1 MRVLLTGPDGLLGSN
16 LVRVLLEKGY
26 EARALVQKGRNSDTL
41 DGLGLEIVRGDIRDR
56 DSLFSAVKGCSV
68 VIHAAANTS
77 TSPARSPS
85 VREINIEGTRNIVA
99 AVKKNDVERF
109 IHVGTTNSFGFGSK
123 ENPGNETRPYT
134 AGKYNLDYFN
144 AKYEAQKIVLREVEK
159 GGLPAIIVNPTFLV
173 GPYDSKP
180 GFGTVIIALYHGK
193 LKAIPIGGRNY
204 IHVRDVAVGIVNA
217 FTMGRIGECYILG
230 HRNLSYE
237 EIFTMITRVLNVP
250 PPKRVVS
257 PFATK
262 LYGICCQVAGCITR
276 KSPGINLAIARIAC
290 DEHYYSAQK
299 AIDELALPQTP
310 IEHAIEEAFHW
321 FRENGYLEKEI
332 LNTHR

>member
-1 MRVLLTGPDGLLGSN
+1 MKVLVTGPDGLLGSN
-16 LVRVLLEKGY
+16 LVSVLLEKGY
-26 EARALVQKGRNSDTL
+26 ETRALVQYGRNTDTL
-41 DGLGLEIVRGDIRDR
+41 DGLGVEIVRGDMLDR
-56 DSLFSAVKGCSV
+56 DSLISAVGGCRA

-77 TSPARSPS
+77 TSPARSAS
-85 VREINIEGTRNIVA
+85 VREVNIEGTRNILH
-99 AVKKNDVERF
+99 AVRKSDIERF

-123 ENPGNETRPYT
+123 DDPGDETRPYT

-144 AKYEAQKIVLREVEK
+144 AKYEAQKLVLREVEK
-159 GGLPAIIVNPTFLV
+159 NRLPAVIVNPTFLV

-204 IHVRDVAVGIVNA
+204 IHVRDVAMGIVNA
-217 FTMGRIGECYILG
+217 LTMGRIGECYILG
-230 HRNLSYE
+230 NRNLSYE
-237 EIFTMITRVLNVP
+237 EIFTMITRVLNVS

-257 PFATK
+257 PFAAK
-262 LYGICCQVAGCITR
+262 LYGICCQVAGNITG
-276 KSPGINLAIARIAC
+276 KSSGINLAIARIAC

-321 FRENGYLEKEI
+321 LEENGYLEKET